1 MKIFNF
7 LQGLAGF
14 GNLRFA
20 EIKSCPSASPT
31 YLLRKVETGDFMQK
45 MTFYAHFMLQIMPTR
60 TYQKWYELFY
70 KWV

>member
-7 LQGLAGF
+7 LQGLVGF

-20 EIKSCPSASPT
+20 EIKSCPSASPQS
-31 YLLRKVETGDFMQK
+31 GDFMPK
-45 MTFYAHFMLQIMPTR
+45 MNFYAHFMLQIMPTR

-70 KWV
+70 